1 MDPRGWGE
9 IVFTIAI
16 TVALAVPLGAYLARV
31 WQGQSTWL
39 DPVLRPVEGALY
51 WTFGVD
57 PKKSQN
63 WFAYALSMLMF
74 SVASFVVLYLILRF
88 QNLLP
93 FNPQHFAGASPDL
106 AFNTSISFIT
116 NTNWQ
121 SYTPESTLSAFSQ
134 MAGLTSHNFLSAA
147 AGIAMAAAVSRA
159 FAAHRAEGLGN
170 FWVDLTRISLY
181 VLLPLSIVIALALVA
196 LGVPQTLTGHVD
208 MVGIEGA
215 KQTNILFPT
224 ASQEAIKQLGTN
236 GGGIFNANSAHPY
249 ENPSAVTNLIEEI
262 EMNTLAYACAFAFGI
277 VALAKRDSRALVA
290 VMALFVLGCAS
301 IVYWAETQPAPALHA
316 VHAVA
321 QVNMEG
327 KEVRFGAPSTAT
339 WVAYTTGAS
348 DGGVNATHDSLMPL
362 AGGAAMFMIQLGET
376 LPGGVGSGLYGIIVM
391 AVIAVFVAGLMVGR
405 TPEYLGKK
413 IEAREVKFAMLSVL
427 IPPLSILGFAGIAC
441 VIPWAHLDK
450 ALANSGPHGLSEIL
464 YAYTSAT
471 GNNGSAFAGLSAN
484 VPYWN
489 ATLGIAMYLGRFAT
503 VLPVLAMAGA
513 LAMKPKLEASG
524 GTFPTDGPLFVG
536 LLVGVLLIMGGLLYF
551 PAQALGPIVEHFQVL
566 QTVAGQ
572 H

>member
-1 MDPRGWGE
+1 MDPQGWGE

-16 TVALAVPLGAYLARV
+16 TVALAIPLGAYLARV

-39 DPVLRPVEGALY
+39 DPVLRPVEGGLY
-51 WTFGVD
+51 WSFGVD

-63 WFAYALSMLMF
+63 WFGYALSMLMF

-93 FNPQHFAGASPDL
+93 FNPQHFPGASPDL
-106 AFNTSISFIT
+106 AFNTAISFIT

-121 SYTPESTLSAFSQ
+121 SYTPEATLSAFSQ

-159 FAAHRAEGLGN
+159 FAAHRSEGLGN

-249 ENPSAVTNLIEEI
+249 ENPNSITNLIETVI
-262 EMNTLAYACAFAFGI
+262 MNMLGYACAFAFGI
-277 VALAKRDSRALVA
+277 VALARRDSRALVA
-290 VMALFVLGCAS
+290 VMALFIFACAA
-301 IVYWAETQPAPALHA
+301 IVYWGETQPAPAMHA
-316 VHAVA
+316 VHASTL
-321 QVNMEG
+321 VNMEG

-339 WVAYTTGAS
+339 WTAFTTGAS
-348 DGGVNATHDSLMPL
+348 DGGVIAMHDSYMPL
-362 AGGAAMFMIQLGET
+362 SGAAAMFMIQLGET

-427 IPPLSILGFAGIAC
+427 IPPLSILGFAALAC
-441 VIPWAHLDK
+441 VVPWAHLDK
-450 ALANSGPHGLSEIL
+450 ALTNSGPHGLSEIL
-464 YAYTSAT
+464 YGYTSAT

-489 ATLGIAMYLGRFAT
+489 TTLGIAMYLGRFAT

-513 LAMKPKLEASG
+513 LALKPKLEASG

-551 PAQALGPIVEHFQVL
+551 PAQALGPIVEHFMVL